1 VDACGRTIMMVQSV
15 HRFLVEFKPDE
26 PAETMREPA
35 NEPSPS
41 DASPFFSN
49 EPPDVDALTQEA
61 FERGREEARAEA
73 ALEHENALARVREEA
88 EEALAAARAQWVT
101 EESEALSARLTEG
114 LAALEASLAEKT
126 ARALRPFLRES
137 VREQAIAALC
147 ETLGRLLHSQPA
159 AKLDMSGPEDLLD
172 AVMRRLNGYEGKI
185 AIHVTSERDIRVV
198 CDETTIETQIALW
211 AKSLAIDDA

>member
-1 VDACGRTIMMVQSV
+1 MMVQSV

-26 PAETMREPA
+26 PPETMREPA
-35 NEPSPS
+35 NEHSPNEG
-41 DASPFFSN
+41 SPLLPGD
-49 EPPDVDALTQEA
+49 PPDVDALAQEA
-61 FERGREEARAEA
+61 FERGRAEARAEI
-73 ALEHENALARVREEA
+73 ALEHESALAAAREEA
-88 EEALAAARAQWVT
+88 GEALAAARAQWVAQ
-101 EESEALSARLTEG
+101 ESEILAARLTEG
-114 LAALEASLAEKT
+114 LAALEAKLAEKT

-185 AIHVTSERDIRVV
+185 AIHVTTERDIRVV

>member
-1 VDACGRTIMMVQSV
+1 MMVQSV

-26 PAETMREPA
+26 PPETMRPPA
-35 NEPSPS
+35 NEQGQE
-41 DASPFFSN
+41 DASPFFQGDLQGS
-49 EPPDVDALTQEA
+49 PPDIDALTQEA

-73 ALEHENALARVREEA
+73 ALEHESMLAKVREEA
-88 EEALAAARAQWVT
+88 DEALALARAQWVAQ
-101 EESEALSARLTEG
+101 ESEVLAAHLTEG
-114 LAALEASLAEKT
+114 LAGLQASLAEKT

-185 AIHVTSERDIRVV
+185 AIHVTTERDIRVV